1 MRAQYLLALA
11 ACFGAAAQNHP
22 GANFDEAKVPKYTLP
37 ALLTLANGQP
47 VTTPQV
53 WLNQRRPE
61 ILKIYQTEVFGRSPA
76 APARLDYEV
85 AGSDAHA
92 LGGRAIRKQIAIYF
106 AGPGKEPKAALLL
119 YLPAAAPK
127 PVPVF
132 LALSFAGNQSVY
144 SDPGVKLG
152 EEWVRDPATRQM
164 IRRTS
169 KEESRGASAGNWQLD
184 QILAHG
190 YGLATIYCGDIEPD
204 FDGGMPHG
212 VRQLFLKPGPGGV
225 AGSVAPD
232 EWGAIGAWAWGLSRA
247 MDYLEKDKNVDAK
260 RVAVFG
266 HSRLGKTA
274 LWAGAQDTRFSIV
287 ISNESGEGGAA
298 ISRRDYGER
307 TTDLNT
313 HFPYWFCA
321 NFRKYNDRE
330 DQMPF
335 DSHMLLAL
343 IAPRALYVAS
353 AEGDQ
358 WSDPKGEFLGAANAS
373 PVWTLLGKTGLGTFD
388 MPPLDRPIQQ
398 TVAYHIRPGNHSVTA
413 YDWEQYLKFADI
425 QWGAK

>member
-1 MRAQYLLALA
+1 MRTQYLLALA
-11 ACFGAAAQNHP
+11 ACLGAAAQSHP
-22 GANFDEAKVPKYTLP
+22 DANYDEANVPKYTLP
-37 ALLTLANGQP
+37 ALLTLANGRP
-47 VTTPQV
+47 VTTAQA
-53 WLNQRRPE
+53 WLSQRRPE

-76 APARLDYEV
+76 APAKLDYEV
-85 AGSDAHA
+85 TDADTRA
-92 LGGRAIRKQIAIYF
+92 LGGRAIRKQITIYF
-106 AGPGKEPKAALLL
+106 AGSGKEPKAAMLL

-132 LALSFAGNQSVY
+132 LALAFNGNQSVY
-144 SDPGVKLG
+144 ADPGIKLG
-152 EEWVRDPATRQM
+152 EEWVRDPDTKQTV
-164 IRRTS
+164 RRTA
-169 KEESRGASAGNWQLD
+169 KEESRGASADNWQLD

-190 YGLATIYCGDIEPD
+190 YGLATIYYGDIEPD

-212 VRQLFLKPGPGGV
+212 IRRLFLKPSANGAAVSPL
-225 AGSVAPD
+225 PD
-232 EWGAIGAWAWGLSRA
+232 AWGAIGAWAWGLSRA
-247 MDYLEKDKNVDAK
+247 MDYLEKDRDVDTR

-298 ISRRDYGER
+298 ISRRNFGER
-307 TTDLNT
+307 TKDLNT

-321 NFRKYNDRE
+321 NFRQYNDRE
-330 DQMPF
+330 GQMPF

-343 IAPRALYVAS
+343 VAPRALYVAS

-373 PVWTLLGKTGLGTFD
+373 PVWTLLGKTGLDTFA
-388 MPPLDRPIQQ
+388 MPPLHHPIQH
-398 TVAYHIRPGNHSVTA
+398 TVAYHIRSGNHGVTA

-425 QWGAK
+425 QWGAR